1 MAAQPFFTL
10 ANEDNRGV
18 YVPLNTMPANGVGDW
33 LQGRI
38 SNKLGRVLEL
48 NSQGKVNQFAWVVD
62 GTYQYFRTGR
72 FRSPI
77 PGTTRGT
84 THRIMA
90 MWQTPQHWCCPLKTI
105 RGT

>member
-48 NSQGKVNQFAWVVD
+48 NSQA
-62 GTYQYFRTGR
+62 R
-72 FRSPI
+72 
-77 PGTTRGT
+77 
-84 THRIMA
+84 
-90 MWQTPQHWCCPLKTI
+90 
-105 RGT
+105 